1 MKCGFIC
8 VNCKATDI
16 HENRLLEKVCPAH
29 SLGRHKVIKRAFM
42 CQNCDCLS
50 DCLDTFRKETCPGDL
65 KTPPPKVTEGLAH
78 RDLDLTPEKVKR
90 ELRVAELELE
100 RLQLLKLLEVE
111 RAKHQQVIGESLPK
125 SVEAGSQSWLDQ
137 FRIF

>member
-1 MKCGFIC
+1 MKCGFMC

-16 HENRLLEKVCPAH
+16 NENRLLGKVCPAH
-29 SLGRHKVIKRAFM
+29 SLGQHKVIKRAFM

-50 DCLDTFRKETCPGDL
+50 DCLDSFRKETCPGDL

-78 RDLDLTPEKVKR
+78 PDLTPEKVKR

-111 RAKHQQVIGESLPK
+111 RANLQHVKDENLPK
-125 SVEAGSQSWLDQ
+125 TTEAGPQSWLDQ
-137 FRIF
+137 FRIL